1 MRNDRSRILFV
12 ANRAEFFL
20 SHRLPIARAVQEK
33 GFDVHVATPRDPY
46 VSALQER
53 GLVWHLLKLEGKSLN
68 PFQEAQTLL
77 HLYRLYRDLQPIL
90 VHHVAFKAVLH
101 GGIAARLA
109 HVPNVVNAFTGL
121 GHLFSDESVRVR
133 LVRGVVLQLSRFALG
148 HSHSRTIFQ
157 NADNADEFI
166 RRGALDREAM
176 RLIKGSGVDLDT
188 FDPLPQST
196 TDLPVVILASR
207 LVWDK
212 GVGEFVE
219 AARQLQVEGVQARF
233 VLVGKSDPLN
243 PKAVPE
249 ETLEA
254 WNEKGF
260 VEWWGFQEDMPSVF
274 ARSHIVC
281 LPSYYREGVPKV
293 LIEAAACARP
303 IVTTDMPG
311 CREIVN
317 DGDNGLLVPPR
328 NSEALADALRDIL
341 MISADQ
347 RERMGKRGRRLVE
360 EEFSLTR
367 VVRNTMAVY
376 EELLGKEM
384 MEVPP
389 PGPRNRPLS

>member
-1 MRNDRSRILFV
+1 
-12 ANRAEFFL
+12 
-20 SHRLPIARAVQEK
+20 
-33 GFDVHVATPRDPY
+33 
-46 VSALQER
+46 
-53 GLVWHLLKLEGKSLN
+53 
-68 PFQEAQTLL
+68 
-77 HLYRLYRDLQPIL
+77 
-90 VHHVAFKAVLH
+90 
-101 GGIAARLA
+101 
-109 HVPNVVNAFTGL
+109 VPNVVNAFTGL
-121 GHLFSDESVRVR
+121 GHLFSDESVKVR
-133 LVRGVVLQLSRFALG
+133 LVREVVLQLSRLALG
-148 HSHSRTIFQ
+148 RSRSRTIFQ

-188 FDPLPQST
+188 FEPFPQSP
-196 TDLPVVILASR
+196 TDLLVVTLASR

-212 GVGEFVE
+212 GVGEFVG
-219 AARQLQVEGVQARF
+219 AARQLRDDGVQARF

-260 VEWWGFQEDMPSVF
+260 VEWWGFQENMPSVF

-328 NSEALADALRDIL
+328 NSEALADALRDVL
-341 MISADQ
+341 MISAER

-376 EELLGKEM
+376 EELLGET
-384 MEVPP
+384 MEAPP
-389 PGPRNRPLS
+389 SDSRNRPLS